1 MGLYCTI
8 CSNVVPPGFSQCLA
22 CKAGF
27 APQLAC
33 EVCRQPVPRGAG
45 SCVPCERRSSGAAN
59 QPIQELATYAASV
72 AEITSKRG
80 APADVVAASKDFVA
94 QTEAWRE
101 KFFGLKSSGWMPSK
115 SAAKSALTEGDEVA
129 IVPEQREIY
138 AYIPGLLE
146 GTIKLFAGTILPG
159 AKGKP
164 TRVLVK
170 SAEGQVYGFVPNTH
184 LEICK

>member
-1 MGLYCTI
+1 MSKKNG
-8 CSNVVPPGFSQCLA
+8 N
-22 CKAGF
+22 
-27 APQLAC
+27 
-33 EVCRQPVPRGAG
+33 G
-45 SCVPCERRSSGAAN
+45 SKKEKPEGAAKA
-59 QPIQELATYAASV
+59 PRAPRAPLGTLAERLLDKAEKVFTYAASV
-72 AEITSKRG
+72 AEITAKRG